1 MKKSNKKQPNLEDM
15 MDDINHLLEFV
26 NDLNN
31 QKFEDIDLNEVNK
44 KTNKFNKKYKDI
56 LPEESKDNLDSE
68 E

>member
-1 MKKSNKKQPNLEDM
+1 MSKSKISLES
-15 MDDINHLLEFV
+15 FS

-56 LPEESKDNLDSE
+56 LPEESEDNLDTKK
-68 E
+68 